1 MLENAAFWG
10 ASCAVVWGISD
21 FIARFAGR
29 SVGAMAATFA
39 LMMVGAV
46 LIAAA
51 MGITGQDLILETN
64 GLHYL
69 LGIGSATAIGS
80 ILFYHAVT
88 HGPVTVAAPV
98 VACYPAIAMPISVI
112 LGARPS
118 VISWVAMAV
127 TLAGV
132 WLVARMAAPQTEDT
146 GDGTA
151 GAEAVPGGKKTSE
164 KFSPAVI
171 RRTALLAFLAAAIY
185 ASALA
190 TAADQAAAIY
200 GPLQTVLVMR
210 IVGAII
216 VTIAVFSLKE
226 KMRFPLR
233 AWPLLIAFGVLDT
246 AGHLFIFIGLGLENG
261 EYAIVTSVAYTAITV
276 LLASFFLRE
285 RLTLGQW
292 SGVTLVIAG
301 VALLAI
307 FG

>member
-10 ASCAVVWGISD
+10 SSCAVVWGVSD

-39 LMMVGAV
+39 LMIVGAV
-46 LIAAA
+46 LIAAT
-51 MGITGQDLILETN
+51 MGISGHSLILETD

-69 LGIGSATAIGS
+69 LGIGTAIAVGS

-98 VACYPAIAMPISVI
+98 VACYPAIVMPISVI

-127 TLAGV
+127 TLVGV
-132 WLVARMAAPQTEDT
+132 WLVARMAAPQTDNETEDT
-146 GDGTA
+146 GDKS
-151 GAEAVPGGKKTSE
+151 VPGGKKTGE

-171 RRTALLAFLAAAIY
+171 RRTALFSLLAAAVY

-190 TAADQAAAIY
+190 TAGDQAVAIY

-216 VTIAVFSLKE
+216 VTIAVFLLKE

-233 AWPLLIAFGVLDT
+233 AWPLLIAFGALDT

-261 EYAIVTSVAYTAITV
+261 EYAIVTSVAYTAVTV

-285 RLTLGQW
+285 RLEPSQW
-292 SGVTLVIAG
+292 GG
-301 VALLAI
+301 VALVISGVAMLAI